1 MIPSSAP
8 PPRPF
13 FLNAGEAARFCLYHA
28 AAQPYRGGW
37 LYVHPFAEELN
48 KSRRMAA
55 LQARALAQS
64 GFAVLQMDLYGCGD
78 SAGDFGDAS
87 WQVWLDDIQLAL
99 AWLASET
106 GSPPGL
112 WGLRLGA
119 SLAVDYARCGAPTRL
134 LLWQPVCQ
142 GTQYLRQFLRLKVAG
157 DALEQNSG
165 AGVAAMRQSLLDG
178 TVLEIAGYQLSPA
191 LAQAIDSLDL
201 CCLAPRMPLDRN
213 RRPMSARRTRRC
225 RCVAGRRNAAGIRPG
240 RRPLFLGDAGNHR
253 MPRPAQP
260 HRLPCM
266 LKRRI
271 ASNAMANG

>member
-201 CCLAPRMPLDRN
+201 CCLAPRMPTHWIEIGAQC
-213 RRPMSARRTRRC
+213 PPAAQG
-225 RCVAGRRNAAGIRPG
+225 VADAWRAAGT
-240 RRPLFLGDAGNHR
+240 PLEFDLAAG
-253 MPRPAQP
+253 PSFWATQEITECPALLSLTAC
-260 HRLPCM
+260 HVC
-266 LKRRI
+266 
-271 ASNAMANG
+271 

>member
-28 AAQPYRGGW
+28 AAQPCRGSW

-55 LQARALAQS
+55 LQGRALAQS
-64 GFAVLQMDLYGCGD
+64 GFAVLQIDLYGCGD

-87 WQVWLDDIQLAL
+87 WQAWLGDLHLAS

-106 GSPPGL
+106 GSRPGL

-119 SLAVDYARCGAPTRL
+119 SLAVDYASSASTPPERL

-157 DALEQNSG
+157 DALEQNAG
-165 AGVAAMRQSLLDG
+165 AGVTAMRQSLLDG
-178 TVLEIAGYQLSPA
+178 TALEIAGYQLPPV
-191 LAQAIDSLDL
+191 LAQKIDALDL
-201 CCLAPRMPLDRN
+201 CSLAPHMPTHWIEIGAQC
-213 RRPMSARRTRRC
+213 PPGAQQ
-225 RCVAGRRNAAGIRPG
+225 VADAWRAAGT
-240 RRPLFLGDAGNHR
+240 PLQFDLAAG
-253 MPRPAQP
+253 PPFWATQEIAECPALLSLTTC
-260 HRLPCM
+260 HVC
-266 LKRRI
+266 
-271 ASNAMANG
+271 